1 MLLHFYLPVFEGLK
15 LALLLVCFQFIF
27 AVVVFHVIKWCFML
41 SFRLM
46 LPCFGRPSDEAEEEP
61 EPQSQSQLDVHF
73 FSIKTFYYLV
83 FSFYSLSLTLEKL
96 IFKIIKMIIQNDL

>member
-1 MLLHFYLPVFEGLK
+1 
-15 LALLLVCFQFIF
+15 
-27 AVVVFHVIKWCFML
+27 
-41 SFRLM
+41 M

-83 FSFYSLSLTLEKL
+83 FSFYSQILRPKLSLHSNLTNISLNFNLNVYATQCKIKYMAISSILLIISTLNSK
-96 IFKIIKMIIQNDL
+96 